1 MSGKDFKPV
10 RGPAFPSNLISPS
23 PDFPLTF
30 PPVSDY
36 RFGRKMRD
44 MFAKRHIILVGFCI
58 ILFNGWIH
66 GQQKYSVQYYSTEH
80 GLSHQAVTCMLK
92 DKDGFMWFGTWDGI
106 DRFDGQKFLPF
117 KSSPADRLPL
127 GNGRIDQIIEDQSD
141 HIWLLAYD
149 RQIYQF
155 DKKSRKFA
163 RLSTP
168 LQSSPAGKVGFR
180 KIHAAANGWVWVES
194 DEHGLF
200 CVPQQNLEG
209 VSYRYYDKADKGFRL
224 TADSIRFFHTD
235 TKNRIWIGGNTG
247 LSCLSPDSSGV
258 YKTDNRVPASFAGG
272 TNFVAVQ
279 EDGHCLYFATKD
291 GRLVTYT
298 KATKT
303 FTARRLIDGQI
314 TALLRSKNAAVIY
327 AAIGDGRLVSI
338 DIASQSQSVVKSSMP
353 PFSHSLYE
361 DSNDCLWIEPEESGA
376 IRFNPHNK
384 QFVFFPA
391 KERTVTKYIGNRY
404 RILEDNSGTI
414 WVNLKGGGFG
424 YYNTQSGV
432 IENRVS
438 TVDTSMYRLPPFVL
452 NTYLDNS
459 GVLWM
464 TTYERELIK
473 IVSHGND
480 FVQQG
485 LVAQKASRWDNEVRG
500 ICYDNKGRLWTGVKH
515 GSVYVYSG
523 DQLLTDIFVNPP
535 PKEMS
540 GVYSILQDSHGNIWL
555 GTKGAGL
562 YMASPVDSS
571 HTKYLLQEIS
581 SERNKSALFCKEIYS
596 LIEDRSGRI
605 WIGSFDEGLFLAE
618 YTPKGLKFT
627 PAGKQIRSYPKDGF
641 HKIRHLATDQD
652 GNLWAGTTSGLL
664 VVNILGNDIAA
675 YPSRTYR
682 SETTSPNSL
691 GNNDI
696 QFILHDSQNRMWL
709 GTSGGGLYNAAGADP
724 LKGLV
729 FRGYTTQEGMPNDY
743 VLSFAEDVQGNLW
756 LATAN
761 GIARF
766 NPANGSFRNYNSND
780 GLSRVSFSEASVCQ
794 KPDAQL
800 VFGNTRGLLSFYPGK
815 MDGKLMHGEIALTN
829 LQVNNKDIK
838 PGIDDGV
845 LKKDINFLD
854 KLTLSY
860 DQNILSF
867 DFAFL
872 DYRAGNH
879 QSLDY
884 RLVGFDSTWYKDKQ
898 LRRATYTNL
907 SPGEYKFQLRVQDA
921 DGYTDPPFRSL
932 TITILP
938 PPWKTWWAYLLYAV
952 VLCAL
957 FFIIRK
963 YAITL
968 IRLRHKIVVERKLAA
983 LKLNFF
989 TSLSHELRTPL
1000 TLIVNP
1006 LEQLARREKL
1016 SPEGVEYVDV
1026 ARRNADRMV
1035 RFINQ
1040 LLDLRKT
1047 QNNGAV
1053 LNLSRIGIVSFAE
1066 RICDHFTGAA
1076 KAKDITVSIEA
1087 EESDVQ
1093 VWGDAEKLEV
1103 VIYNLLANALKFSPD
1118 GRKIKLFI
1126 KNEDE
1131 TLAIGVS
1138 DEGPGVPT
1146 DKLEKIFELFYE
1158 EPHSSTDLKGTG
1170 IGLALC
1176 REFVELHGGK
1186 IWAEN
1191 NKTGGLS
1198 VWFRLNKRIRHEQ
1211 EKMLTGS
1218 GDSLD
1223 KKPVMANAPNAVVPA
1238 ISPGGVKGVNDAPL
1252 VLLVEDNNDLRSFIA
1267 AQLRERYRVETAQ
1280 NGREGLER
1288 VKVLMPD
1295 LIVSDIMMP
1304 EMDGIQMLDRI
1315 KNDIVV
1321 SHIPVVL
1328 LSAKSSIESQ
1338 VEGLKFGADF
1348 YITKPFNTVMLFTA
1362 IDNLI
1367 TRRKRLFESLVKNHG
1382 TISVEPKPL
1391 LMTPKDEVFLKTV
1404 IQLVEERMVE
1414 PDFNIELVAEGMS
1427 MSRTTFYK
1435 KFKSLTAMTPVEFVR
1450 DFRLEKA
1457 KQYLE
1462 AGDNNVSEVAYMTG
1476 FSNPNYFSTCFKEKY
1491 GKSPSE
1497 FISPKSS

>member
-1 MSGKDFKPV
+1 
-10 RGPAFPSNLISPS
+10 
-23 PDFPLTF
+23 
-30 PPVSDY
+30 
-36 RFGRKMRD
+36 
-44 MFAKRHIILVGFCI
+44 MFAKRHIFLVSLFI
-58 ILFNGWIH
+58 ILSNGLIQ

-127 GNGRIDQIIEDQSD
+127 GNGRIDQIIEDQSG

-149 RQIYQF
+149 RQIYEF
-155 DKKSRKFA
+155 DKRNRKFA

-168 LQSSPAGKVGFR
+168 VPGVQAGKIGFK

-200 CVPQQNLEG
+200 CVPQNNMDG
-209 VSYRYYDKADKGFRL
+209 VSYRYYNKAKNGFRL
-224 TADSIRFFHTD
+224 PGDSIRFFHTD
-235 TKNRIWIGGNTG
+235 KKNRIWIGGNSG
-247 LSCLSPDSSGV
+247 LACLSPDSSGE
-258 YKTDNRVPASFAGG
+258 YRTDGRVPASFEGA
-272 TNFVAVQ
+272 TDFVAVQ
-279 EDGHCLYFATKD
+279 EDEYCLYFAAKD
-291 GRLVTYT
+291 GRLITYT

-303 FTARRLIDGQI
+303 FTTRRLVDGQI
-314 TALLRSKNAAVIY
+314 TALLRSKNAEVIY
-327 AAIGDGRLVSI
+327 AAISDGRLVCM
-338 DIASQSQSVVKSSMP
+338 DIASQSPLVIASSMP
-353 PFSHSLYE
+353 KFSHSLYE
-361 DSNDCLWIEPEESGA
+361 DSNGCLWIEPEESGA

-424 YYNTQSGV
+424 YYNTQNGT

-480 FVQQG
+480 FVQRG

-500 ICYDNKGRLWTGVKH
+500 IYFDNKGRLWTGVKH
-515 GSVYVYSG
+515 GSVCVYSG
-523 DQLLTDIFVNPP
+523 DRLLTDIFVNPP

-540 GVYSILQDSHGNIWL
+540 GVYSILQDSRGNIWL

-562 YMASPVDSS
+562 FMASPVDSG
-571 HTKYLLQEIS
+571 HTKYLLQEVS
-581 SERNKSALFCKEIYS
+581 PERNNQSVFCKEIYS

-605 WIGSFDEGLFLAE
+605 WIGSFDEGLFLAT
-618 YTPKGLKFT
+618 YTASGLKFT
-627 PAGKQIRSYPKDGF
+627 PAGKLIRSFPKDGF
-641 HKIRHLATDQD
+641 QKIRHLATDHD
-652 GNLWAGTTSGLL
+652 GNLWAGTTSGL
-664 VVNILGNDIAA
+664 VVINITGNDIAS
-675 YPSRTYR
+675 YPSWTYK
-682 SETTSPNSL
+682 SETTLPNSL

-709 GTSGGGLYNAAGADP
+709 GTSGGGLYNASGADP
-724 LKGLV
+724 LKSLS
-729 FRGYTTQEGMPNDY
+729 FRGYTRQEGMPNDY

-794 KPDAQL
+794 KPDGQL
-800 VFGNTRGLLSFYPGK
+800 IFGNTRGLLSFYPGK
-815 MDGKLMHGEIALTN
+815 MDSKLMRGEIALTN

-838 PGIDDGV
+838 PGIAGGV
-845 LKKDINFLD
+845 LEKDINFIE

-884 RLVGFDSTWYKDKQ
+884 RLMGFDSTWYKDKQ

-963 YAITL
+963 YALTL

-1006 LEQLARREKL
+1006 LEQLARKEKL

-1026 ARRNADRMV
+1026 ARKNADRMV

-1047 QNNGAV
+1047 QSNSAV

-1076 KAKDITVSIEA
+1076 KAKGIAVTIEA
-1087 EESDVQ
+1087 DEEVQ

-1103 VIYNLLANALKFSPD
+1103 VIYNLLANALKFTPE
-1118 GRKIKLFI
+1118 GRTIQLFI
-1126 KNEDE
+1126 KSEEE
-1131 TLAIGVS
+1131 TFSVGVS
-1138 DEGPGVPT
+1138 DEGPGVPA

-1158 EPHSSTDLKGTG
+1158 EPHNSSDLKGTG

-1191 NKTGGLS
+1191 NSTGGLT
-1198 VWFRLNKRIRHEQ
+1198 VWFRLTKRIQQEQ
-1211 EKMLTGS
+1211 AETNTVYP
-1218 GDSLD
+1218 DTTYIQ
-1223 KKPVMANAPNAVVPA
+1223 PVITSAGQSVTPESAFGRATPA
-1238 ISPGGVKGVNDAPL
+1238 SDAPL
-1252 VLLVEDNNDLRSFIA
+1252 VLLVEDNNDLRSFIS
-1267 AQLRERYRVETAQ
+1267 AQLKERYRVETAQ
-1280 NGREGLER
+1280 NGREGLEKI
-1288 VKVLMPD
+1288 KVLMPD
-1295 LIVSDIMMP
+1295 LVVSDIMMP
-1304 EMDGIQMLDRI
+1304 EMDGIRMLDKI
-1315 KNDIVV
+1315 KNDITV

-1338 VEGLKFGADF
+1338 VEGLRFGADF
-1348 YITKPFNTVMLFTA
+1348 YITKPFNTEMLFTA

-1491 GKSPSE
+1491 GRSPSE
-1497 FISPKSS
+1497 FIRPKSS

>member
-1 MSGKDFKPV
+1 M
-10 RGPAFPSNLISPS
+10 L
-23 PDFPLTF
+23 L
-30 PPVSDY
+30 
-36 RFGRKMRD
+36 
-44 MFAKRHIILVGFCI
+44 FCGVI
-58 ILFNGWIH
+58 R

-127 GNGRIDQIIEDQSD
+127 GNGRIDQIVEDQTGQ
-141 HIWLLAYD
+141 IWLLAYD
-149 RQIYQF
+149 NQIYQF
-155 DKKSRKFA
+155 DKRKRKFA
-163 RLSTP
+163 LLTP
-168 LQSSPAGKVGFR
+168 SMPEGQKGKVVFTR
-180 KIHAAANGWVWVES
+180 IHAAVNGWVWLQSV
-194 DEHGLF
+194 EHGLF
-200 CVPQQNLEG
+200 CVSQKEIS
-209 VSYRYYDKADKGFRL
+209 VATIHRYHTNAEKGFRVP
-224 TADSIRFFHTD
+224 ADSIRFFHTD
-235 TKNRIWIGGNTG
+235 LKNRIWVGGKAG
-247 LSCLSPDSSGV
+247 LTCLSPDSAGI
-258 YKTDNRVPASFAGG
+258 YKVDDRVPPSFA
-272 TNFVAVQ
+272 TANLVAVQ
-279 EDGHCLYFATKD
+279 EDEHCLYFASKD
-291 GRLVTYT
+291 GRLLTYH
-298 KATKT
+298 KAAKH
-303 FTARRLIDGQI
+303 FTSRRLIDGEI
-314 TALLRSKNAAVIY
+314 TSLLRSKQQELIY
-327 AAIGDGRLVSI
+327 AATQDGRIVRI
-338 DIASQSQSVVKSSMP
+338 DIASQGQTVIKSHMP

-361 DSNDCLWIEPEESGA
+361 DSNGSLWIEPEESGA
-376 IRFNPHNK
+376 IRFDPLSR
-384 QFVFFPA
+384 QFDFFAA
-391 KERTVTKYIGNRY
+391 KERTATKYIGNRY
-404 RILEDNSGTI
+404 RILEDNSGTL

-424 YYNTQSGV
+424 YYNKRNGT

-438 TVDTSMYRLPPFVL
+438 TVDTNMYRLPQFVL
-452 NTYLDNS
+452 NTYLDNA

-480 FVQQG
+480 FIQQG
-485 LVAQKASRWDNEVRG
+485 LVEHKASRWDNEVRG
-500 ICYDNKGRLWTGVKH
+500 IFYDNKGRLWTGVKH
-515 GSVYVYSG
+515 GSISVYSG
-523 DQLLTDIFVNPP
+523 EHALTDIFVNPVP
-535 PKEMS
+535 AEMS
-540 GVYSILQDSHGNIWL
+540 GVYSILQDSRGNIWL

-562 YMASPVDSS
+562 YMATPADSG
-571 HTKYLLQEIS
+571 HTRYFLKKIPADRGTESTLS
-581 SERNKSALFCKEIYS
+581 CKEIYS
-596 LIEDRSGRI
+596 LLEDKWGRV
-605 WIGSFDEGLFLAE
+605 WISSFDEGLFLAE
-618 YTPKGLKFT
+618 YTATGLKFT
-627 PAGKQIRSYPKDGF
+627 AAAKVISNYPKDGF
-641 HKIRHLATDQD
+641 RRVRHTAFDHK
-652 GNLWAGTTSGLL
+652 GNLWAGTASGLM
-664 VVNILGNDIAA
+664 VVGITGNSVAA
-675 YPSRTYR
+675 YPVRTYK
-682 SETTSPNSL
+682 SETTVPNSL
-691 GNNDI
+691 GNNDV

-709 GTSGGGLYNAAGADP
+709 GTSGGGLYNASGSDP

-743 VLSFAEDVQGNLW
+743 VLSIAEDVQGNLW

-794 KPDAQL
+794 KPDGQL
-800 VFGNTRGLLSFYPGK
+800 IFGNTRGWLSFYPGK
-815 MDGKLMHGEIALTN
+815 MDSKQMRGEIALTN

-838 PGIDDGV
+838 PGNDDGV
-845 LKKDINFLD
+845 LEKDINFLD

-860 DQNILSF
+860 DQNILSV

-884 RLVGFDSTWYKDKQ
+884 RLVGFDSSWYKDRQ

-907 SPGEYKFQLRVQDA
+907 SPGEYKFQLRVQSA
-921 DGYTDPPFRSL
+921 DGYSDPPFRTL

-963 YAITL
+963 YALTL

-1006 LEQLARREKL
+1006 LEQLARKENL
-1016 SPEGVEYVDV
+1016 SPEGVGYVDV
-1026 ARRNADRMV
+1026 ARKNADRMV

-1047 QNNGAV
+1047 QSDSAV
-1053 LNLSRIGIVSFAE
+1053 LNLSRIEIISFAA
-1066 RICDHFTGAA
+1066 RVCDHFSDAA
-1076 KAKDITVSIEA
+1076 RSKNITLKVAA
-1087 EESDVQ
+1087 EETEIQ
-1093 VWGDAEKLEV
+1093 IWGDAEKLEV
-1103 VIYNLLANALKFSPD
+1103 VIYNLLANALKFTPD
-1118 GRKIKLFI
+1118 GRCISLFI
-1126 KNEDE
+1126 QNEND
-1131 TLAIGVS
+1131 TFLLGVS
-1138 DEGPGVPT
+1138 DEGAGVPA

-1158 EPHSSTDLKGTG
+1158 EPHSNAALKGTG

-1176 REFVELHGGK
+1176 REFVELHAGK

-1191 NKTGGLS
+1191 NSAGGLS
-1198 VWFRLNKRIRHEQ
+1198 VWIRLNKRIPHQPEEEPARDDDA
-1211 EKMLTGS
+1211 S
-1218 GDSLD
+1218 Y
-1223 KKPVMANAPNAVVPA
+1223 KKPVTAGILNPLMADLSSSGSTTAA
-1238 ISPGGVKGVNDAPL
+1238 DAPL

-1267 AQLRERYRVETAQ
+1267 AQLKERYRVETAQ
-1280 NGREGLER
+1280 NGREGLEKIR
-1288 VKVLMPD
+1288 ALMPD
-1295 LIVSDIMMP
+1295 LVVSDIMMP
-1304 EMDGIQMLDRI
+1304 EMDGIQMLDKI

-1348 YITKPFNTVMLFTA
+1348 YITKPFNTEMLFTA

-1367 TRRKRLFESLVKNHG
+1367 TRRKRLFESLVRNHG

-1404 IQLVEERMVE
+1404 IKLVEDRMVE

-1497 FISPKSS
+1497 FIRPRSS

>member
-1 MSGKDFKPV
+1 M
-10 RGPAFPSNLISPS
+10 PATRHMFLISLLIVLLTSNLP
-23 PDFPLTF
+23 
-30 PPVSDY
+30 
-36 RFGRKMRD
+36 
-44 MFAKRHIILVGFCI
+44 A
-58 ILFNGWIH
+58 
-66 GQQKYSVQYYSTEH
+66 QQKYSVQYYSTEH

-127 GNGRIDQIIEDQSD
+127 GNGRIDQIIEDQSG

-149 RQIYQF
+149 NQVYQF
-155 DKKSRKFA
+155 DKQTRKFA
-163 RLSTP
+163 RFTP
-168 LQSSPAGKVGFR
+168 SLPGRVVFTR
-180 KIHAAANGWVWVES
+180 IYAAANGWIWMQSV
-194 DEHGLF
+194 DHGLF
-200 CVPQQNLEG
+200 CVSQQNMGEAS
-209 VSYRYYDKADKGFRL
+209 VHRYSKDVAGDFKL
-224 TADSIRFFHTD
+224 SVDSVRFFHAD
-235 TKNRIWIGGNTG
+235 SRNRIWVGGQKG
-247 LSCLSPDSSGV
+247 LVCLSADSTGV
-258 YKTDNRVPASFAGG
+258 YKNDNRVPPSFKTAAD
-272 TNFVAVQ
+272 FVAVQ
-279 EDGHCLYFATKD
+279 EDQYCLYFALKD
-291 GRLVTYT
+291 GRLLTYN
-298 KATKT
+298 KASKA
-303 FTARRLIDGQI
+303 FTVRRLLDGEI
-314 TALLRSKNAAVIY
+314 AALLRSKQKELIY
-327 AAIGDGRLVSI
+327 AATRDGRLVSI
-338 DIASQSQSVVKSSMP
+338 DIPSQGQTIVKSNVHH
-353 PFSHSLYE
+353 FANSLYE
-361 DSNDCLWIEPEESGA
+361 DLNGCLWIEPEESGA
-376 IRFNPHNK
+376 IRFDPRNEH
-384 QFVFFPA
+384 FDFFAA

-404 RILEDNSGTI
+404 RILEDNSGTL

-424 YYNTQSGV
+424 YYDSQSGT
-432 IENRVS
+432 IENRVG
-438 TVDTSMYRLPPFVL
+438 TVDTNMYRLPQFVL

-485 LVAQKASRWDNEVRG
+485 LVPQKASRWDNEVRG
-500 ICYDNKGRLWTGVKH
+500 IFYDNKGRLWTGVKH
-515 GSVYVYSG
+515 GSLSVYSG
-523 DQLLTDIFVNPP
+523 DRLLNDVFVNPL

-540 GVYSILQDSHGNIWL
+540 GVYSILQDSKGNIWL

-562 YMASPVDSS
+562 YLATPVDNNHSRYQLKRIVAEGSS
-571 HTKYLLQEIS
+571 HSVLS
-581 SERNKSALFCKEIYS
+581 CKEIYS
-596 LIEDRSGRI
+596 LVEDKSGRI
-605 WIGSFDEGLFLAE
+605 WIGSFDEGLFFAE
-618 YTPKGLKFT
+618 YTAQGLKFSSAT
-627 PAGKQIRSYPKDGF
+627 KMIRAYPKDGF
-641 HKIRHLATDQD
+641 RRIRHIAFDPA

-664 VVNILGNDIAA
+664 VVNISGNDIPS
-675 YPSRTYR
+675 YPIHSYK
-682 SETTSPNSL
+682 SETTAANSL

-709 GTSGGGLYNAAGADP
+709 GTSGGGLYNASGADP
-724 LKGLV
+724 LKSLA
-729 FRGYTTQEGMPNDY
+729 FRGYTTQDGMPNDY
-743 VLSFAEDVQGNLW
+743 ILSFAEDVQGNLW
-756 LATAN
+756 IATAN

-766 NPANGSFRNYNSND
+766 NPSNGSFRNYNSND

-794 KPDAQL
+794 KPDGQL
-800 VFGNTRGLLSFYPGK
+800 IFGNTRGLLSFYPGK
-815 MDGKLMHGEIALTN
+815 MDGKLMRGAIALTN

-838 PGIDDGV
+838 PGVDDGI
-845 LKKDINFLD
+845 LAKDINFLND
-854 KLTLSY
+854 LTLSY
-860 DQNILSF
+860 DQNILSL

-884 RLVGFDSTWYKDKQ
+884 RLVGFDSTWYKDRQ

-921 DGYTDPPFRSL
+921 DGYTNPPFRSL

-963 YAITL
+963 YTLTL

-1006 LEQLARREKL
+1006 LEQLAKKEKL
-1016 SPEGVEYVDV
+1016 SSEGVAYVEV
-1026 ARRNADRMV
+1026 ARKNADRMV

-1047 QNNGAV
+1047 QSDGAV

-1066 RICDHFTGAA
+1066 RVFEHFAGAA
-1076 KAKDITVSIEA
+1076 RTKNISMSIEA
-1087 EESDVQ
+1087 DEKEIYL
-1093 VWGDAEKLEV
+1093 WGDSEKLEV
-1103 VIYNLLANALKFSPD
+1103 VIYNLLANALKFTPD
-1118 GRKIKLFI
+1118 GRSICLLI
-1126 KNEDE
+1126 KNENE
-1131 TLAIGVS
+1131 SVVIGVV
-1138 DEGPGVPT
+1138 DEGIGVPA

-1158 EPHSSTDLKGTG
+1158 EPNSSTGLKGTG

-1176 REFVELHGGK
+1176 REFVELHEGR
-1186 IWAEN
+1186 IWADN
-1191 NKTGGLS
+1191 NKAGGLS
-1198 VWFRLNKRIRHEQ
+1198 VWFRLGKRIKQ
-1211 EKMLTGS
+1211 EELITGS
-1218 GDSLD
+1218 DDTSY
-1223 KKPVMANAPNAVVPA
+1223 KQQAVVDAESSVVVDFVSTDPKN
-1238 ISPGGVKGVNDAPL
+1238 STDAPL
-1252 VLLVEDNNDLRSFIA
+1252 VLLVEDNNDLRSYIS
-1267 AQLRERYRVETAQ
+1267 AQLKERYRVETAQ
-1280 NGREGLER
+1280 NGREGLEKI
-1288 VKVLMPD
+1288 KVLMPD
-1295 LIVSDIMMP
+1295 LVVSDIMMP
-1304 EMDGIQMLDRI
+1304 VMDGIQMLDKI
-1315 KNDIVV
+1315 KNDIAV

-1348 YITKPFNTVMLFTA
+1348 YITKPFNTEMLFTA

-1367 TRRKRLFESLVKNHG
+1367 KRRKHLFESLVRNHG

-1404 IQLVEERMVE
+1404 IKLVEEKMTE
-1414 PDFNIELVAEGMS
+1414 PDFNIELVAEGMN

-1462 AGDNNVSEVAYMTG
+1462 AGDSNVSEVAYMTG

-1497 FISPKSS
+1497 FIRPKSS